1 MGSRSRAPRLECA
14 LTKSYEEEHATE
26 AIRNANRSCTDSC
39 RGTVETN
46 VRTKA
51 TKSGEQSYARRRSR
65 WNSTRT
71 QDQIRSQE
79 PSICLRTRRA
89 TTLPGR
95 GPARSANA
103 PFRALRSSSV
113 NLQTPELAL
122 DVISS

>member
-1 MGSRSRAPRLECA
+1 MRPKPFAM
-14 LTKSYEEEHATE
+14 LTGA
-26 AIRNANRSCTDSC
+26 A
-39 RGTVETN
+39 
-46 VRTKA
+46 RTRVV
-51 TKSGEQSYARRRSR
+51 EQSKQTSAPKQQNLKSSHTRGEDRAG
-65 WNSTRT
+65 STRT